1 MNIDKLIYK
10 FYIIISYLTCLR
22 PIEDE
27 VVDEHRDIASGTFGI
42 RGLSLAEGS
51 LIETTAGGV

>member
-1 MNIDKLIYK
+1 MKIY
-10 FYIIISYLTCLR
+10 YLTCLR

-42 RGLSLAEGS
+42 RGLSLAEAS
-51 LIETTAGGV
+51 LIDATAGGVCDTGS